1 MEIVEERELENSLS
15 CDHVYEKKCHTTFV
29 TKFQPQ
35 QLEKCDEDY
44 KKDCQIEFNTV
55 TENKTQMACHEKL
68 FAENCKETSEGQKSE
83 CRTEL
88 ETECITMEEHL
99 QVYNLSTI

>member
-1 MEIVEERELENSLS
+1 M
-15 CDHVYEKKCHTTFV
+15 

-35 QLEKCDEDY
+35 QIEKCDEDY

-55 TENKTQMACHEKL
+55 TENKTQMVCHEKL
-68 FAENCKETSEGQKSE
+68 FAENCEETRESQKSE

-88 ETECITMEEHL
+88 ETECITEEEHL
-99 QVYNLSTI
+99 QVYTH

>member
-1 MEIVEERELENSLS
+1 MEEREIENSLS

-55 TENKTQMACHEKL
+55 TENKTQMVCHEKL
-68 FAENCKETSEGQKSE
+68 FAENCKETSEGQMSE